1 MMQSR
6 RSRLTPRQAFD
17 LTLKLTADNAAADGQ
32 AVNTV
37 TAELK
42 DGNEWAAGESVL
54 FTVTGHAQF
63 TDSHSPT
70 TTAVVSSQGVASVN
84 FTDTTQETVTV
95 IATVL
100 SDTTVSKQVA
110 ATFGSGAVSLPPPE
124 LNEAAEG
131 HIIPGD
137 VAGTDVHVFIAPSAG
152 LTAGSTLTL
161 IWVGTDRLGSTGLPY
176 IRTHTVTEGEVTGG
190 VTLSVDADAYV
201 MPYGGGVLRLSYT
214 VNGGTSA
221 ETLITVD
228 EAAVTD
234 LLPPGVDEAEGG
246 RIPEDTPTLTLRIPP
261 WTGMAAGDRLAY
273 SWKAT
278 NVAGSESLLT
288 DSFPLI
294 ASDVGHD
301 VTFDLN
307 PTLAVV
313 PFDEGKAEAW
323 YTVTP
328 AAGSTPVESAHAR
341 WPVGGLSGPVVEE
354 ADGEDIDISALDD
367 TFTVNLRWSDITVND
382 QVSLYWQGTFADG
395 TVDTQQVAG
404 SHRVTE
410 KDVTAGKVVLS
421 LSTETFLAP
430 YEGGSVAMFY
440 TLNRAN
446 GRRGTTQSETRV
458 YWLGPVTMFEDFE
471 GNDYQTIQPGE
482 SVHLVNSGAE
492 LTNTATAA
500 QLLLTTTNGNV
511 PPVRECHYLYSTG
524 AFEPLFR
531 FPGRFRHVRFA
542 IDNRSR
548 LGSVIFYNAAGEE
561 TERTELPVLYNKW
574 FKYDLLNGPA
584 KSMKVTA
591 QGSGNSYPI
600 NMDNITVSMIPLE
613 D

>member
-1 MMQSR
+1 MQSR

-161 IWVGTDRLGSTGLPY
+161 IWVGTDSLGSTGLPY

-440 TLNRAN
+440 TLNRAD

-458 YWLGPVTMFEDFE
+458 YWLGPVTVFEDFE
-471 GNDYQTIQPGE
+471 GNDYQTIQPGA
-482 SVHLVNSGAE
+482 SLSLNTSGSLLKNTGNQVMYISSAVSTPPLNGWSLVIYAGENAAE
-492 LTNTATAA
+492 L
-500 QLLLTTTNGNV
+500 
-511 PPVRECHYLYSTG
+511 S
-524 AFEPLFR
+524 
-531 FPGRFRHVRFA
+531 FPGRFRHIRFG
-542 IDNRSR
+542 RYYTS
-548 LGSVIFYNAAGEE
+548 GTVIFYDEAGEE
-561 TERTELPVLYNKW
+561 IDTTTFSNQIGWVEYTLKRGLARRIKIIASAV
-574 FKYDLLNGPA
+574 
-584 KSMKVTA
+584 
-591 QGSGNSYPI
+591 NSNYGYF
-600 NMDNITVSMIPLE
+600 DNITVSLTPIE